1 MNANDP
7 ITSIKHNLLSVNRM
21 HADGFLGVGA
31 GKVKADRSQSITQ
44 MISCGRQL
52 SVSELGP
59 IVSCY

>member
-1 MNANDP
+1 MN
-7 ITSIKHNLLSVNRM
+7 
-21 HADGFLGVGA
+21 ADGFLGVGI

-59 IVSCY
+59 IVSCLVIDELMINDV